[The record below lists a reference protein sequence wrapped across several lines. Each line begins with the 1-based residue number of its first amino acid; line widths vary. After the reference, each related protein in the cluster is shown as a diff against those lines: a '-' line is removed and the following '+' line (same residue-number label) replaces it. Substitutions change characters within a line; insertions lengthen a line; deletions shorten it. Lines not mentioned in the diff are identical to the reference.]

1 MKKIE
6 AIIRPERLNQ
16 IKDGLARVGVK
27 GMTVSEVAGCGLQKG
42 QTGIYRGSAYNIT
55 LLPKVKLE
63 IVLEDEMV
71 EQAAALI
78 IEHGRTGKMGDGK
91 IFVYAVEEV
100 YRIRNEDKGRQAL
113 R

>member
-6 AIIRPERLNQ
+6 AIIRPERLHQ

-42 QTGIYRGSAYNIT
+42 QTGVYRGSVYNIT

-63 IVLEDEMV
+63 IVVEDELV
-71 EQAAALI
+71 EQTVAII
-78 IEHGRTGKMGDGK
+78 IENARTGKTGDGN